1 MPIAAVRTSC
11 FLLYSRNVLQIAV
24 NGAEVSRVANLGL
37 LLCPIIDSSQS
48 VIREEGRRYPRS
60 YLARP
65 LYPRRDEVCAAT
77 NNFRLKMCTRIN

>member
-37 LLCPIIDSSQS
+37 LLCPIIDSLQSLIRVGASLSLIVSSQTT
-48 VIREEGRRYPRS
+48 IPLQRRGSRG
-60 YLARP
+60 
-65 LYPRRDEVCAAT
+65 D
-77 NNFRLKMCTRIN
+77 